1 MNSHE
6 LRIGPGSSI
15 YSFTNAFETLSSQ
28 INSNSNNRL
37 ITIDGGP
44 HTFWWPTQ
52 NSDGSLLPEDIP
64 APQIIRELQP
74 NAKFII
80 TLTDPVKRHYSDYYF
95 LSDNLEPV
103 KQTSFET
110 SKSADELHERAEMQ
124 INDFK
129 FCLEKNM
136 NILINEQGNKYKK
149 LDKSPGSLLWLRASQ
164 ICAHDRR
171 KFGMGGW

>member
-1 MNSHE
+1 MNPHE
-6 LRIGPGSSI
+6 LRLGPASSI
-15 YSFTNAFETLSSQ
+15 YSFTKAFETLSTQ
-28 INSNSNNRL
+28 ITSGANDRL

-52 NSDGSLLPEDIP
+52 NSDGSLLPDDIP

-80 TLTDPVKRHYSDYYF
+80 TLADPVKRHYSDYYF
-95 LSDNLEPV
+95 LLDNLKPV
-103 KQTSFET
+103 KAGFET
-110 SKSADELHERAEMQ
+110 TKSAKQLHERAEIQ
-124 INDFK
+124 IKDFK
-129 FCLEKNM
+129 FCVDKNM
-136 NILINEQGNKYKK
+136 NRLTSESHTYKRT
-149 LDKSPGSLLWLRASQ
+149 DKSPGSLLWLRAPQ

>member
-1 MNSHE
+1 MNSRE
-6 LRIGPGSSI
+6 LRLGPGSSI
-15 YSFTNAFETLSSQ
+15 YSFTKSFETLSTRLNTGND
-28 INSNSNNRL
+28 NSRL

-44 HTFWWPTQ
+44 HTLWWPTQ
-52 NSDGSLLPEDIP
+52 NADGSLIPDDIP

-95 LSDNLEPV
+95 LLDNLKPV
-103 KQTSFET
+103 KAGFET
-110 SKSADELHERAEMQ
+110 SKSADELHERAEIQ
-124 INDFK
+124 IHDFK

-136 NILINEQGNKYKK
+136 DALIKDQSQKYKK